1 MAVHPEILSQPAP
14 SREIALRGDR
24 RLVVVRDDDQDV
36 VQVVNADGAVA
47 LTIQITALG
56 PVLRFEGASLVLQ
69 AAGELVLDAGRL
81 RLHGREGVTVTTD
94 GDVAVRAAGELSTE
108 ARLQTIH
115 ASHGDV
121 RVTANDDVRLE
132 GERIRMN
139 C

>member
-1 MAVHPEILSQPAP
+1 MAIDPEILSEPAP
-14 SREIALRGDR
+14 SGEVALRGDR
-24 RLVVVRDDDQDV
+24 RLVVVRDPAQDV
-36 VQVVNADGAVA
+36 VHLVNADGAIA
-47 LTIQITALG
+47 LSIQITERG

-81 RLHGREGVTVTTD
+81 RLHGREGVALTTD
-94 GDVAVRAAGELSTE
+94 GDAEVRAAGALTTE
-108 ARLQTIH
+108 ARLQHIN

-121 RVTANDDVRLE
+121 TVTANDDVKLA